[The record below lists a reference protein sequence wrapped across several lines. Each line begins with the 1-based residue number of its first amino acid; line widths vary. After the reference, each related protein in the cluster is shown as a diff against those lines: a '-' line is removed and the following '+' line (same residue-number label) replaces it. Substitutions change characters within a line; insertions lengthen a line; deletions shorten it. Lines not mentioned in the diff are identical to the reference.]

1 MALFAQIKFTQD
13 GAPGNAGEAFLGAPT
28 LPVTTEQDPGEES
41 SDLIG
46 SWVMTLL
53 NAPAASGYSTLTPLE
68 LGSADTDTPITSS
81 LVPDVPGSYRVRLR
95 IWGLAGQVGTSSTD
109 IRNFIV
115 PEPKHG
121 FVVPPYQQDPLPL
134 PTIASGSATAKPN
147 ETNIG
152 GNEYGWM
159 GDGTDGLVAT
169 AIKKLDASNFDIV
182 PDPTTTGDVLT
193 ATAGFA
199 NCNVP
204 SDVVLHGDSAWFC
217 NTGIGFVLSNPG
229 GGVTRVSKTTQKITE
244 RLGLGDGG
252 GTIARIPTF
261 VVSAG
266 LRLFLIYLETDSTTY
281 STIFAH
287 EILVG
292 APGSSSFGTAYLIW
306 TEATPEQVTPSGA
319 VYDAANDIIWVAL
332 RRVIGTSF
340 VIGVSVPFMVVGT
353 PVTIAGAAE
362 PIFDLIL
369 DTDTSHYGDVA
380 QRLYTVDLVN
390 GRVVR
395 IKNLATTPTLDGFF
409 VSGVPAKGALLTIGG
424 GAAGSGGGRIYV
436 CDFLGGLISSFNTAG
451 TLLIGPVVI
460 GVPVFT
466 VTYEATN
473 DSLIVAALATNQVQ
487 IGAFDASDLATP
499 LATPILLPPTD
510 EATGPGFIFRYIVHS
525 GYLWAYS
532 PSTDSIFGAFEPAGH
547 IYRIDSIGLTN
558 VVELLTVG
566 TAAWAPGG
574 GGGGLPG
581 FEDIPTSN
589 LGGGALT
596 LGSLTSG
603 TENVAVGPSACFS
616 ATTASSNTAVG
627 AHVLQSLTTGSGNVG
642 VGANALDVA
651 VGASDNTVVG
661 FAAMGNAIGA
671 SSNAAFGTLCLSA
684 LVSGSENTAIGYQ
697 ALVAHLGSDATAVG
711 SLALFNNTTG
721 IQNTAVGWHALE
733 FNVTTSQN
741 TAVGYK
747 ALLSCTASRNTAVG
761 NEAASAVTTGVS
773 NTAVGAQALNF
784 CTTGNNNTAVGDS
797 ALTLNVS
804 GVQNVAVGVSAA
816 QNTTGSSNTAVGFNA
831 RKFATSGTNNTV
843 VGHSAMGSGASTASD
858 NTAVGQLALQSSTSG
873 NENTAVGASAAKAL
887 TSGASNVAVGF
898 TSLSNCTTGGSNT
911 AVGRLTLFGCTAGG
925 QNTAIGDT
933 ALGGLTSAG
942 QNVGVGAN
950 AGAGITTGNSNVAVG
965 AATLA
970 VSAGATELVAV
981 GYAALNACTGSS
993 NTAVGFS
1000 ALAANT
1006 TVGQLTAV
1014 GAGALT
1020 TNTTGLRN
1028 VAVGYH
1034 AMNALGNG
1042 SDNVAIGHDALSTT
1056 FSGTSNVAVGSS
1068 AMVLCTGNQNVSIG
1082 DHALAAATAVDFCV
1096 AVGANALANSTGSYN
1111 TAVGGSV
1118 MYSNTTG
1125 VKNTAVGVQALN
1137 ANTNTDNNVAVG
1149 YHAASLATGTRN
1161 TVVGM
1166 EAFNAATSAADNV
1179 AFGYQAANLSTGA
1192 DNVCI
1197 GSSVAGALSTG
1208 AGNVIIGKS
1217 AGATLTTGGSN
1228 VLIAD
1233 DVPAAGTSNHLG
1245 IGSGTISGD
1254 VSTKQITFRRITTA
1268 GITAST
1274 TQTQGNG
1281 ALTSD
1286 VNQISV
1292 CAADKNTVTLPP
1304 ALAGLEV
1311 IVTNDGAKTLQVFP
1325 ASGDDLGLGVN
1336 VATLQF
1342 TGGTTRYVS
1351 RDSTNWKAFREP
1363 TDWTAEGA
1371 WAVPFVCWPFNSYTS
1386 GGGNTSTGTVT
1397 AFGTPV
1403 STTPATYGV
1412 VITTG
1417 GIQGTAIFSLT
1428 STIAAT
1434 ITGITVPA
1442 GAGVYVVPGTGIS
1455 ILFGAGTYVVTN
1467 TWGWNTVF
1475 AAIGDGSLTG
1485 HYRVVGDSIDLRLVF
1500 TMGTTTD
1507 LGGGVGTPTSQGII
1521 IPTPPASVVDGDKL
1535 PLLAVSG
1542 GVSIKAIQ
1550 LLVSIG
1556 TGVGNTVGLLQ
1567 FVYKYSAFS
1576 QAVVDTDT
1584 LSSLAPGNFAMI
1596 QMADVP
1602 IKHD

>member
-1 MALFAQIKFTQD
+1 MALLAQIKFTQD
-13 GAPGNAGEAFLGAPT
+13 EVSGEAGEAFLGAVT

-68 LGSADTDTPITSS
+68 LGAADTDTPITSS

-95 IWGLAGQVGTSSTD
+95 IWGLAGQVGPSSTD

-204 SDVVLHGDSAWFC
+204 SDVILHGDSAWFC
-217 NTGIGFVLSNPG
+217 NTGIGFLPSNPG

-266 LRLFLIYLETDSTTY
+266 LRLFLIYIETDSTTY
-281 STIFAH
+281 FSVFAH

-306 TEATPEQVTPSGA
+306 TEAIPEQVVPSGA

-332 RRVIGTSF
+332 RRNIGTSF

-380 QRLYTVDLVN
+380 QRLYTVDAVN
-390 GRVVR
+390 ARVVR

-409 VSGVPAKGALLTIGG
+409 AAGVSAKGALLAIGG
-424 GAAGSGGGRIYV
+424 GGAGPGGGRIYV

-558 VVELLTVG
+558 VVELLTTG
-566 TAAWAPGG
+566 TAAWIP

-581 FEDIPTSN
+581 FEDIPNFN
-589 LGGGALT
+589 L
-596 LGSLTSG
+596 
-603 TENVAVGPSACFS
+603 AVG
-616 ATTASSNTAVG
+616 TAVLG
-627 AHVLQSLTTGSGNVG
+627 AVTTGSGNTAIGVDSAPDITDGNSNTALGDHSLFRVIGGDDNVAIGGAAGYGLETGNANVAVG
-642 VGANALDVA
+642 RAALSTSIAGSFNVAIGGFALQDNSVSENTAVGYAALKSNTSSLNNSAFGFAALAFSNGGARCTAVGYQALFTCVSGSDNTAVGYLALTLATTGQQTA
-651 VGASDNTVVG
+651 VGAS
-661 FAAMGNAIGA
+661 
-671 SSNAAFGTLCLSA
+671 A
-684 LVSGSENTAIGYQ
+684 L
-697 ALVAHLGSDATAVG
+697 AT
-711 SLALFNNTTG
+711 NTTG
-721 IQNTAVGWHALE
+721 IQNTAVG
-733 FNVTTSQN
+733 
-741 TAVGYK
+741 YK
-747 ALLSCTASRNTAVG
+747 AL
-761 NEAASAVTTGVS
+761 EA
-773 NTAVGAQALNF
+773 
-784 CTTGNNNTAVGDS
+784 C
-797 ALTLNVS
+797 VS
-804 GVQNVAVGVSAA
+804 GG
-816 QNTTGSSNTAVGFNA
+816 GNTAVGFQALKAATGSNNTGVGA
-831 RKFATSGTNNTV
+831 EALDAVTSGAGNT
-843 VGHSAMGSGASTASD
+843 AIGANALGAATGDD
-858 NTAVGQLALQSSTSG
+858 NTAVGHLALTACTVGEQ
-873 NENTAVGASAAKAL
+873 TAVGSKAL
-887 TSGASNVAVGF
+887 ASSTTGLRSVAVGFNALNASVSVSDNVAVGHNA
-898 TSLSNCTTGGSNT
+898 LAVCTVGGQT
-911 AVGRLTLFGCTAGG
+911 AVG
-925 QNTAIGDT
+925 
-933 ALGGLTSAG
+933 S
-942 QNVGVGAN
+942 
-950 AGAGITTGNSNVAVG
+950 
-965 AATLA
+965 
-970 VSAGATELVAV
+970 
-981 GYAALNACTGSS
+981 
-993 NTAVGFS
+993 
-1000 ALAANT
+1000 
-1006 TVGQLTAV
+1006 
-1014 GAGALT
+1014 GALT

-1292 CAADKNTVTLPP
+1292 CANANDTVTLPA

-1311 IVTNDGAKTLQVFP
+1311 IVINSGANTLQVFP
-1325 ASGDDLGLGVN
+1325 ASGDNLGFGVN
-1336 VATLQF
+1336 TATTQIPGRSSRYTAYDTTNWVISPVDDPIQRGVVRTTNATATTIITYAGLSVNDRAVQLTVRVTGLKDNF
-1342 TGGTTRYVS
+1342 TEAAGYYFTGTFRRTGGTITQVG
-1351 RDSTNWKAFREP
+1351 STLMIAQNE
-1363 TDWTAEGA
+1363 DTASWDA
-1371 WAVPFVCWPFNSYTS
+1371 TLTIS
-1386 GGGNTSTGTVT
+1386 GTNILVQVTGV
-1397 AFGTPV
+1397 
-1403 STTPATYGV
+1403 
-1412 VITTG
+1412 
-1417 GIQGTAIFSLT
+1417 
-1428 STIAAT
+1428 AAT
-1434 ITGITVPA
+1434 
-1442 GAGVYVVPGTGIS
+1442 
-1455 ILFGAGTYVVTN
+1455 N
-1467 TWGWNTVF
+1467 
-1475 AAIGDGSLTG
+1475 
-1485 HYRVVGDSIDLRLVF
+1485 IDW
-1500 TMGTTTD
+1500 
-1507 LGGGVGTPTSQGII
+1507 
-1521 IPTPPASVVDGDKL
+1521 
-1535 PLLAVSG
+1535 
-1542 GVSIKAIQ
+1542 
-1550 LLVSIG
+1550 
-1556 TGVGNTVGLLQ
+1556 
-1567 FVYKYSAFS
+1567 
-1576 QAVVDTDT
+1576 QAVLEAVK
-1584 LSSLAPGNFAMI
+1584 NI
-1596 QMADVP
+1596 
-1602 IKHD
+1602 